1 MAQPGEEVAPGLG
14 RSGRWGKDAVDPR
27 SPNLPA
33 LKANFMIGHTPTMG
47 DVLEIG
53 CGEGKMLRTLAH
65 HLPDVRLFGCDV
77 REPQSAEGFTFA
89 CLESEKL
96 PYPSARFDAVLVMDV
111 LEHVPDPRALLGEA
125 ARVLKPSGRFVGFIP
140 VEGEKLSFY
149 ELWRR
154 ALGPSIYAETK
165 EHIQAFTH
173 DELRRMIE
181 ERFEITELEY
191 AYHALGQLMDA
202 SFFAATRIPALKS
215 FWWKDNAYYN
225 KKPEKKGAVT
235 GALNGLLKLGNGLAW
250 AESKVLA
257 RSRLGAAGV
266 LVCARRHIR
275 SDG

>member
-1 MAQPGEEVAPGLG
+1 MAQPGEEVA
-14 RSGRWGKDAVDPR
+14 RWGRDAVDPR
-27 SPNLPA
+27 SPDLPA
-33 LKANFMIGHTPTMG
+33 LKADFMIGHAPAAG

-53 CGEGKMLRTLAH
+53 CGEGKMLRTLGA
-65 HLPDVRLFGCDV
+65 HLPEVRLFGCDLK
-77 REPQSAEGFTFA
+77 EPESADGFTFA
-89 CLESEKL
+89 RLVAERL
-96 PYPSARFDAVLVMDV
+96 PYEGGRFDAVLVMDV

-125 ARVLKPSGRFVGFIP
+125 ARVLKPGGRLVGFIP

-154 ALGPSIYAETK
+154 ALGPDIYAETK

-173 DELRRMIE
+173 DELRNLIE
-181 ERFEITELEY
+181 ERFEIAELKY

-202 SFFAATRIPALKS
+202 SFFAATRIPALKA

-225 KKPEKKGAVT
+225 KKPEKKGPMT

-257 RSRLGAAGV
+257 RSRLGAAGI
-266 LVCARRHIR
+266 LVCARAR
-275 SDG
+275 

>member
-1 MAQPGEEVAPGLG
+1 MAESGQEVA
-14 RSGRWGKDAVDPR
+14 RWGQDAVDPR
-27 SPNLPA
+27 SPDLPA
-33 LKANFMIGHTPTMG
+33 LKADFMIGQVPAAG

-53 CGEGKMLRTLAH
+53 CGEGKMLRTLAR
-65 HLPDVRLFGCDV
+65 HLPELRLFGCDV
-77 REPQSAEGFTFA
+77 RAPASADCFAFTR
-89 CLESEKL
+89 LESSEL
-96 PYPSARFDAVLVMDV
+96 PYARGRFDAVLVMDV

-125 ARVLKPSGRFVGFIP
+125 ARVLKTGGRLVGFVP

-173 DELRRMIE
+173 AALRQMIE
-181 ERFEITELEY
+181 ERFEITELKY

-202 SFFAATRIPALKS
+202 SFFAATRIPALRS

-225 KKPEKKGAVT
+225 TKPEKKGSVT
-235 GALNGLLKLGNGLAW
+235 GALNGLLKIGNGLAW

-257 RSRLGAAGV
+257 RSRLGAAGI
-266 LVCARRHIR
+266 LVCARVSATTRAA
-275 SDG
+275 